1 MYMKKM
7 LAVSI
12 IAMVLVLSAC
22 NNAVEEEGDAEMEEG
37 ASAEMSSPEK
47 EEANDT
53 GILIEGTNYDE
64 ADIEYFTLIE
74 ELKIEMGRD
83 EEEQQLSNEKMAER
97 NNFWDEQIQLYENKN
112 VQIQNLIEIV
122 SMALLAEEK
131 NYFIP
136 EEKLQNELET
146 WNERVAGVEKAEALI
161 EDTDEG
167 MYKRKLQEYIRLSL
181 LHDRVVEDLE
191 EELQEE
197 NSEWEQQEMNY
208 ALGQMYDDLYM
219 DQINSIQIEINL
231 E

>member
-197 NSEWEQQEMNY
+197 NPEWEQQEMNY